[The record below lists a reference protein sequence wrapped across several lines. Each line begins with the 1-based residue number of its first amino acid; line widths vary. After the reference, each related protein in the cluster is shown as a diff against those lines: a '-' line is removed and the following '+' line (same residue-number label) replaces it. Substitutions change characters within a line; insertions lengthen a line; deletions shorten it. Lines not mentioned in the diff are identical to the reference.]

1 MGRLGGLLEPSWKHL
16 GSSWKPL
23 GASWKPLGELLE
35 ASRVPLDLPGEPL
48 GPSRVRFESSWG
60 PLGRLL
66 KGLEDRLAMSSK
78 TFIFS
83 MEFIDFSGLG
93 RCSGAPGEAL
103 GSPWSA
109 PGALLGAVWAHL
121 ELLKPS
127 WSALGRS
134 WSRATSIGID
144 LGPSWPALGAENTH
158 P

>member
-1 MGRLGGLLEPSWKHL
+1 MER
-16 GSSWKPL
+16 L

-78 TFIFS
+78 TFICS
-83 MEFIDFSGLG
+83 MDFIDFSGLG

-121 ELLKPS
+121 ELLKLS
-127 WSALGRS
+127 WKPPGALLEVLERSWRPLGRS
-134 WSRATSIGID
+134 LEPQD
-144 LGPSWPALGAENTH
+144 PSLEP
-158 P
+158 

>member
-1 MGRLGGLLEPSWKHL
+1 M
-16 GSSWKPL
+16 
-23 GASWKPLGELLE
+23 
-35 ASRVPLDLPGEPL
+35 PLDLPGEPL

-83 MEFIDFSGLG
+83 KDFIDFSGLG

-103 GSPWSA
+103 GGPWSA
-109 PGALLGAVWAHL
+109 PGTLLGALWAHL

-127 WSALGRS
+127 WRPPGPSWSALGALLDAL
-134 WSRATSIGID
+134 RALFRAQDPPIKPDQVVRPEGTD
-144 LGPSWPALGAENTH
+144 VVMCLRP
-158 P
+158 